1 MLARKDTCS
10 DTAHPSGGLVN
21 AVTGPSVQLASGAY
35 LDLLD
40 PDPAVL
46 SINVYVSEDMEAS
59 L

>member
-1 MLARKDTCS
+1 
-10 DTAHPSGGLVN
+10 VN